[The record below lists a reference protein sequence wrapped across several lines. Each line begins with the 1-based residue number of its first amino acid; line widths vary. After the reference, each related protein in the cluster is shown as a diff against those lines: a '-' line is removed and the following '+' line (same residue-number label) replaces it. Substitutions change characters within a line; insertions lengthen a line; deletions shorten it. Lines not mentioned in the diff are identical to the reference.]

1 MKVNLNIETTF
12 KCFNINIGI
21 VGVNNFGI
29 GGVNGHVLLEPN
41 YKELDKDSNRI
52 VDKIPRLVN
61 VCARNEESLKELFDF
76 IEKNPNKITQD
87 FLALITDT
95 MKIKPLLNSSGFPFR
110 GLNESICYRIQNNK
124 IFLIIRFNA
133 YQKTQRTK
141 RISI

>member
-12 KCFNINIGI
+12 KCFIINIGI

-61 VCARNEESLKELFDF
+61 VCARNEESLEELFDF
-76 IEKNPNKITQD
+76 IEKNPNKITRD

-110 GLNESICYRIQNNK
+110 GLNESICYRIQNNNF
-124 IFLIIRFNA
+124 ISIIRFNA
-133 YQKTQRTK
+133 YKESQ
-141 RISI
+141 

>member
-1 MKVNLNIETTF
+1 VNLNIETTF
-12 KCFNINIGI
+12 KFFIINIGI

-76 IEKNPNKITQD
+76 IEKNPNKITRD

-110 GLNESICYRIQNNK
+110 GLNESICYRIQNNNF
-124 IFLIIRFNA
+124 FLIIRFNA
-133 YQKTQRTK
+133 YKESEWTRK
-141 RISI
+141 I

>member
-12 KCFNINIGI
+12 KFFIINIGI

-76 IEKNPNKITQD
+76 IEKTQ
-87 FLALITDT
+87 
-95 MKIKPLLNSSGFPFR
+95 IK
-110 GLNESICYRIQNNK
+110 
-124 IFLIIRFNA
+124 
-133 YQKTQRTK
+133 
-141 RISI
+141 

>member
-76 IEKNPNKITQD
+76 IEKNPNKITRD

-95 MKIKPLLNSSGFPFR
+95 MKVKPSLTSAGFPNR
-110 GLNESICYRIQNNK
+110 GFENLKSFNK
-124 IFLIIRFNA
+124 IIIRLKIIF
-133 YQKTQRTK
+133 
-141 RISI
+141 